1 MSSSGIT
8 SITELP
14 RSNLQNNNVHQEYMM
29 QQQPQN
35 IILNKNETISQ
46 SNNQMSGMDNLIPNG
61 GYSMQ
66 NPMMQNKMIQ
76 NPMIQNPMIQNQNN
90 TGIMENNVQ
99 SHVQQQ
105 PNYNELISQIQ
116 KAAANGTTA
125 LPSRDIPIDPIK
137 VSNDNQ
143 TQPNYIPP
151 PQVKEDYIKNTETPQ
166 QIIQENND
174 KINIS
179 NLYDYLFYEMQ
190 LPIIIALL
198 YFLFQLPAVKKHSKN
213 MFPFLFKDDG
223 NPNLY
228 GFIFNSVMFA
238 SMVYVLLKVL
248 TKLPK

>member
-8 SITELP
+8 SINELP
-14 RSNLQNNNVHQEYMM
+14 RSNIQNNNVHQEYMM

-35 IILNKNETISQ
+35 IVLNKNEIITQ
-46 SNNQMSGMDNLIPNG
+46 SNNQMPGMDNLIPSG

-66 NPMMQNKMIQ
+66 NPMSQNQPQ
-76 NPMIQNPMIQNQNN
+76 NPNPNQNN
-90 TGIMENNVQ
+90 PGIMGNNVQ
-99 SHVQQQ
+99 QQQ
-105 PNYNELISQIQ
+105 APNYNELISQIQ

-137 VSNDNQ
+137 VTNDTQ
-143 TQPNYIPP
+143 VQPNYIPP
-151 PQVKEDYIKNTETPQ
+151 PQVQENYIKNYETPQ
-166 QIIQENND
+166 QIIQENNK
-174 KINIS
+174 KIS
-179 NLYDYLFYEMQ
+179 AANLYDSLFYEMQ

-238 SMVYVLLKVL
+238 SMVYVLLKVV
-248 TKLPK
+248 TNLPK